1 MSIGLNN
8 VLNTLNPDLIVI
20 NSSFTTYFPD
30 LARTLEKS
38 LNNRMGRPLKIRP
51 SHLQDTAILLGGIY
65 VVLKEFLKVENLRLK
80 PAVTENDM

>member
-30 LARTLEKS
+30 IARTLEK
-38 LNNRMGRPLKIRP
+38 P
-51 SHLQDTAILLGGIY
+51 STTAWGA
-65 VVLKEFLKVENLRLK
+65 
-80 PAVTENDM
+80 P